1 VVITENIV
9 LPVVCWNACVSCDLV
24 SLESNELS
32 ALTVYPNPSNGV
44 INIQGSTDATQVEYV
59 ITDAQGRVIKNGLIA
74 GASLNEQIDLTQ
86 VGAGIY
92 FVRLATQNTQR
103 VERIIIAD

>member
-1 VVITENIV
+1 
-9 LPVVCWNACVSCDLV
+9 
-24 SLESNELS
+24 
-32 ALTVYPNPSNGV
+32 V

-86 VGAGIY
+86 VGARYLLRAFGY
-92 FVRLATQNTQR
+92 TKYTAR
-103 VERIIIAD
+103 